1 MLLRSGFTVRWLC
14 GAKAWLAT
22 IVAIAFLISFG
33 SAPATAADTT
43 GASAAGHLGAT
54 TCGSS
59 VCHGAAQP
67 WRNSPIQQN
76 EFLIWIKQDPHANAY
91 KTLLSDQA
99 KQIARNLGLPNAHE
113 APACLNCHADN
124 VPLAQR
130 GRAFSI
136 ADGVSCET
144 CHGGAQQWLGLHVSG
159 ASSHA
164 QNVASGMYPMDDP
177 VARGERCLSCHMGN
191 SERWLDHRIMGAGHP
206 RLRFELDTFTS
217 AQPAH
222 FRVDADYRKRK
233 QVSSPAKTWMIGQA
247 LAAATFLDGLSDS
260 RRNKPGLFPEL
271 VFYNCHSCHHS
282 MTERK
287 FERAVDG
294 SVPPG
299 MPRLQDISLVLLQI
313 ATEVMDA
320 DLASQLS
327 RNLGRLHEVTAS
339 QTSNQA
345 GAARAL
351 RSDVNR
357 ALPRLQQ
364 EPSKAQ
370 VQQLLDRLFALASKP
385 GYRSFETAEQVTMAF
400 GSMLAHLRQQNLV
413 TDAQHQKAATAL
425 ERVYKCVEND
435 ARYSI
440 AAFDSAIQ
448 ELKKSLP
455 IL

>member
-1 MLLRSGFTVRWLC
+1 MLLCSSFTVWWLR
-14 GAKAWLAT
+14 GARTWLAT
-22 IVAIAFLISFG
+22 VVAIAFSVLL
-33 SAPATAADTT
+33 APAPASATDPTN
-43 GASAAGHLGAT
+43 ASAAGHLGAT

-76 EFLIWIKQDPHANAY
+76 EFLVWIKQDPHARAY
-91 KTLLSDQA
+91 KTLLTDQA

-130 GRAFSI
+130 GRAFSL

-164 QNVASGMYPMDDP
+164 QNVAAGMYPMDDP
-177 VARGERCLSCHMGN
+177 VARGERCLGCHMGN

-222 FRVDADYRKRK
+222 FRIDADYRKRK
-233 QVSSPAKTWMIGQA
+233 HVSSPAKTWMVGQA
-247 LAAATFLDGLSDS
+247 LAAATFLDGLSDP

-271 VFYNCHSCHHS
+271 VFYNCHSCHHP
-282 MTERK
+282 MTERR
-287 FERAVDG
+287 FEAAADG
-294 SVPPG
+294 SMPPG

-313 ATEVMDA
+313 AAEVMDTE
-320 DLASQLS
+320 LAGQLS
-327 RNLGRLHEVTAS
+327 QNLGRLHEATAR
-339 QTSNQA
+339 QPSNQ
-345 GAARAL
+345 GTAARAL
-351 RSDVNR
+351 RADVTK

-370 VQQLLDRLFALASKP
+370 VQQLLDRLFTLASKP
-385 GYRSFETAEQVTMAF
+385 GYRSFETAEQVTMAL
-400 GSMLAHLRQQNLV
+400 GSMLAHLRQQNLI
-413 TDAQHQKAATAL
+413 TDAQYQKAATAL
-425 ERVYKCVEND
+425 ERVYKSVESD
-435 ARYSI
+435 TRYSI
-440 AAFDSAIQ
+440 AAFDSAVQ

-455 IL
+455 TL